1 MRQFETGATRDVDT
15 NKFDYEGFLH
25 PLVMERFAEYM
36 HENRIQADGNLR
48 AADNWQKGIP
58 KDAYMK
64 SAFRHFM
71 DVWKEHR
78 GIKTK
83 DGMEKAICALM
94 FNIMGY
100 LFELLKDK
108 QNAEEEVHV
117 SSDRTQFTNFIE
129 ELGKARPGKKYNDIT
144 GLIPSQPVYSD
155 GVPYVPRC
163 T

>member
-1 MRQFETGATRDVDT
+1 MRQFNTGATRDSDES
-15 NKFDYEGFLH
+15 KWDYEGFLH
-25 PLVMERFAEYM
+25 PLVLERFAEYM

-48 AADNWQKGIP
+48 ASDNWQKGIP

-71 DVWKEHR
+71 DIWKEHR

-94 FNIMGY
+94 FNVMGY
-100 LFELLKDK
+100 LFEILKDE
-108 QNAEEEVHV
+108 QNAEKEIFQIKVIDGEF
-117 SSDRTQFTNFIE
+117 S
-129 ELGKARPGKKYNDIT
+129 ARPTDPYKRPI
-144 GLIPSQPVYSD
+144 YSD
-155 GVPYVPRC
+155 GVPFIPRC

>member
-1 MRQFETGATRDVDT
+1 MRQFDTGATRDVDT

-36 HENRIQADGNLR
+36 HENRRQADGKLR
-48 AADNWQKGIP
+48 DSDNWQKGIP

-71 DVWKEHR
+71 DIWKEHR

-94 FNIMGY
+94 FNVMGY
-100 LFELLKDK
+100 LFEILKEK
-108 QNAEEEVHV
+108 KSAEEEVF
-117 SSDRTQFTNFIE
+117 SAIRTGNAVAKE
-129 ELGKARPGKKYNDIT
+129 PEA
-144 GLIPSQPVYSD
+144 YSD
-155 GVPYVPRC
+155 GVPFIPYEKPTWHPAVSFVPDMD
-163 T
+163 